1 MRGLR
6 YAVAAGVM
14 LAGQASAVEPYRPPP
29 LDAPSL
35 ADAEAFSR
43 RVVEQGQIWQG
54 NSMVAAATTT
64 TPEARHVPTG
74 ARCRFWYMTGEITYP
89 FLNSEHV
96 NCSTNRNWVNIQT
109 GIDRRETP
117 AQIVG
122 NPNHIWSYLTVA
134 RGTLG
139 EIATVMGERMARSL
153 GGRMELSQPLRW
165 TGTRGAAVDY
175 VVLRVRYPGGGP
187 NGTRQERITRLA
199 LAVIGDWIFTYS
211 VDGPVHYAP
220 SFDTL
225 GEDGFVKLLRSI
237 DEAALIL

>member
-1 MRGLR
+1 MRGWR
-6 YAVAAGVM
+6 VAAAAGLM
-14 LAGQASAVEPYRPPP
+14 LAAQASALEPDRLPPV
-29 LDAPSL
+29 DAPSQ
-35 ADAEAFSR
+35 AEAEAFSR
-43 RVVEQGQIWQG
+43 YVVEQGRIWQG
-54 NSMVAAATTT
+54 NSMVAAARST
-64 TPEARHVPTG
+64 TPEARHEPTG
-74 ARCRFWYMTGEITYP
+74 ARCRFWYRTGEITYP
-89 FLNSEHV
+89 FLNSDHV

-134 RGTLG
+134 RGTAR

-153 GGRMELSQPLRW
+153 GGRLELSEPLRW
-165 TGTRGAAVDY
+165 TGGRGTAVDY

-187 NGTRQERITRLA
+187 EGTRQERVTRLA
-199 LAVIGDWIFTYS
+199 LAVIGEWIFTYS

-225 GEDGFVKLLRSI
+225 GEDGFVKLLQSI